1 MKRLAGNLARHDQG
15 AAVIE
20 LALAM
25 PFLALLVIGMVQLSN
40 GYSTKL
46 QVEQVAQRV
55 VEKWQGTGFDT
66 TQTATYQ
73 SEAATAA
80 GVATTAVTI
89 DYWLE
94 CNGTRQPSYSST
106 CSSGQT
112 YARYASI
119 DIQKSY
125 TPLLSLTTFAGASDG
140 SYTIHGRA
148 GIRFQ

>member
-1 MKRLAGNLARHDQG
+1 MKQLAGNLARHEQG

-55 VEKWQGTGFDT
+55 VEKWQGSGFDT

-73 SEAATAA
+73 SEAAAAA
-80 GVATTAVTI
+80 GIATSAVTV

-94 CNGTRQPSYSST
+94 CNGTRQASYSST

-125 TPLLSLTTFAGASDG
+125 TPMFSLTAFSGASGD

-148 GIRFQ
+148 GLRFQ

>member
-1 MKRLAGNLARHDQG
+1 VKRLAGNLVRHEQG
-15 AAVIE
+15 AAVVE

-25 PFLALLVIGMVQLSN
+25 PFLALLLIGMVQLSN

-46 QVEQVAQRV
+46 QIEQVAQRV
-55 VEKWQGTGFDT
+55 VEKWQGSGFDT

-73 SEAATAA
+73 SEAAIAA
-80 GVATTAVTI
+80 GVETPAVTV

-106 CSSGQT
+106 CSTGQV

-125 TPLLSLTTFAGASDG
+125 TPMFSLTAFTGG
-140 SYTIHGRA
+140 SGGGYTIHGRA